1 MSEPHTDFII
11 EDLIKAPPEAIR
23 ARDIPALQEGLIAS
37 AKALQ
42 EVAFYE
48 QAILWSARN
57 PREAHEAVLARDV
70 PGEDPSFPELRLATL
85 AWIVRRL
92 ETVADESG
100 KTVDEIL
107 YRTREVEAEQ
117 AASRLADKAR
127 EAEFRRDPGRWLS
140 GASALAVPLLRAEGC
155 WIADRD
161 GEVVICTHPSSVC
174 GRDAQQAVE
183 AAYTRALRD
192 EYRTVV
198 VVGAP
203 GLGGRIHLPDA
214 LERDLMEMHFEVVEI
229 DAADVTGPAAPTG
242 GRAA

>member
-1 MSEPHTDFII
+1 M
-11 EDLIKAPPEAIR
+11 
-23 ARDIPALQEGLIAS
+23 
-37 AKALQ
+37 Q

-100 KTVDEIL
+100 KTVEEIL
-107 YRTREVEAEQ
+107 YRTREIEAEQ
-117 AASRLADKAR
+117 AANRVADKAR
-127 EAEFRRDPGRWLS
+127 EAAFRRDPGRWLKD
-140 GASALAVPLLRAEGC
+140 ATPLAVPMLRAEGC

-161 GEVVICTHPSSVC
+161 GEVVLCTHASSVC

-183 AAYTRALRD
+183 AAYTRALKD

-198 VVGAP
+198 IVGAP
-203 GLGGRIHLPDA
+203 GLGDRVKIPDA
-214 LERDLMEMHFEVVEI
+214 MERDLMEIEFEVVEI
-229 DAADVTGPAAPTG
+229 PSADVTGPAPTNG